1 MNNEYYVNNVN
12 IGKIKELAKSRGIK
26 IKFICSQL
34 GLSETY
40 LSNVKNGKDRMTEER
55 LFKIAKILGTSF
67 EYLTDMTDDPEPD
80 FIIRT
85 AGTLQDKLQ
94 NEVITKMNSM
104 TEEQKKLIG
113 MILKMSPE
121 ETKKVLAMLDLM
133 EG

>member
-55 LFKIAKILGTSF
+55 LFKIAEILGTTF

-121 ETKKVLAMLDLM
+121 ETKKVLAMLGLM

>member
-94 NEVITKMNSM
+94 NEVITKMNST

-121 ETKKVLAMLDLM
+121 ETKKSSLCWT
-133 EG
+133 

>member
-55 LFKIAKILGTSF
+55 LFKIAEILGTSF

-104 TEEQKKLIG
+104 TDEQKKLIG
-113 MILKMSPE
+113 MVLKMSPE

>member
-1 MNNEYYVNNVN
+1 MNNDHYVKNAN
-12 IGKIKELAKSRGIK
+12 IGKIKEIAKSKGIK

-55 LFKIAKILGTSF
+55 LFKIAEILGTSF

-104 TEEQKKLIG
+104 TDEQKKLIG
-113 MILKMSPE
+113 MVLKMSPE